1 MEIKITDVKIFKI
14 KQRGAL
20 LGYANIVLNNSFII
34 RGIKILESEKNGRF
48 VAMPSRRLREEKRA
62 YRDLCHPI
70 NQETREI
77 ITATIFNA
85 YNELENIEE

>member
-20 LGYANIVLNNSFII
+20 LGYANIVLNDSFII
-34 RGIKILESEKNGRF
+34 RGIRILENERVGRF

-70 NQETREI
+70 NQETREN
-77 ITATIFNA
+77 ITAAIFDA
-85 YNELENIEE
+85 YDNQEETEE

>member
-1 MEIKITDVKIFKI
+1 MEIKITDVRIFKI

-20 LGYANIVLNNSFII
+20 LGYANIVLNDSFII
-34 RGIKILESEKNGRF
+34 RGIRILENERNGRF

-77 ITATIFNA
+77 ITTAIFDA
-85 YNELENIEE
+85 YDNQEETEE

>member
-85 YNELENIEE
+85 YDELENTEE

>member
-1 MEIKITDVKIFKI
+1 M
-14 KQRGAL
+14 Q
-20 LGYANIVLNNSFII
+20 IVINNSFII

-85 YNELENIEE
+85 YDELENIEE

>member
-1 MEIKITDVKIFKI
+1 MEIKITDVRIFKI

-34 RGIKILESEKNGRF
+34 RGIKILENERNGRF
-48 VAMPSRRLREEKRA
+48 VSMPSRRLREEKRA

-70 NQETREI
+70 NQETRDL
-77 ITATIFNA
+77 ITTEIFNA
-85 YNELENIEE
+85 YDAMENVEE

>member
-1 MEIKITDVKIFKI
+1 MEFKITDVKIFKI

-77 ITATIFNA
+77 ITETIFNA
-85 YNELENIEE
+85 YDELENIEE

>member
-20 LGYANIVLNNSFII
+20 LGYANIVLNNSYII

-85 YNELENIEE
+85 YDELENIEE

>member
-1 MEIKITDVKIFKI
+1 MDIKITDVKIFKI

-34 RGIKILESEKNGRF
+34 RGIKILESKKNGRF

-70 NQETREI
+70 NQETRKI
-77 ITATIFNA
+77 ITATIIKA
-85 YNELENIEE
+85 YDELENIEE

>member
-1 MEIKITDVKIFKI
+1 MELKITDVKIFKI

-70 NQETREI
+70 NQEAREI
-77 ITATIFNA
+77 ITETIFNA
-85 YNELENIEE
+85 YDEQIEE

>member
-1 MEIKITDVKIFKI
+1 MEFKITDVKIFKI

-77 ITATIFNA
+77 ITETIFNA
-85 YNELENIEE
+85 YDEQENIEE

>member
-14 KQRGAL
+14 KQREAL

-48 VAMPSRRLREEKRA
+48 VAMPSRRLRKEKRA

-85 YNELENIEE
+85 YDELENIEE

>member
-1 MEIKITDVKIFKI
+1 MEIKITDVRIFKI

-20 LGYANIVLNNSFII
+20 LGYANIVLNDSFII
-34 RGIKILESEKNGRF
+34 RGIRILENERVGRF

-85 YNELENIEE
+85 YDELENIEE

>member
-1 MEIKITDVKIFKI
+1 MDIKITDVKIFKI

-85 YNELENIEE
+85 YDKLENIEE

>member
-34 RGIKILESEKNGRF
+34 RGIKILESENNRRF

-85 YNELENIEE
+85 YDELENIEE

>member
-1 MEIKITDVKIFKI
+1 MDIKITDVKIFKI

-48 VAMPSRRLREEKRA
+48 VAMPSRRLREEKQA

-85 YNELENIEE
+85 YDELENIEE

>member
-1 MEIKITDVKIFKI
+1 MELKITDVKIFKI

-70 NQETREI
+70 NQESREI
-77 ITATIFNA
+77 ITETIFNA
-85 YNELENIEE
+85 YDEQIEE

>member
-48 VAMPSRRLREEKRA
+48 VAMPSRRLSEAKRA

-85 YNELENIEE
+85 YDELENIEE